1 MQTLYHKL
9 DWLGMAFIMILISP
23 FSCDAA
29 NPMANSEFRY
39 RAYSNRIGYTTFRI
53 HNLPEVSSQPMGL
66 AIDRYV
72 GFKDSGN
79 EKLLFYDQFGGGE
92 VSYISSNF
100 RPLSPWAK
108 WFLIDFQGTP
118 IGSETYPVLFIPK
131 NCFMQRNWK
140 IAKYPMM
147 GRQNGPY
154 ECQILTSPITMLGLF
169 WIHSRSV
176 SSNESFQ
183 VVWLYSTLLSIPI
196 AKLSMSAENT
206 GEVEIT
212 TTLISRFSE
221 YPFIGELHV
230 IEENR

>member
-1 MQTLYHKL
+1 M
-9 DWLGMAFIMILISP
+9 LIP
-23 FSCDAA
+23 MFSSDASDISA
-29 NPMANSEFRY
+29 NPEFRY
-39 RAYSNRIGYTTFRI
+39 RTYKDRIGYTTFMI
-53 HNLPEVSSQPMGL
+53 HNSSEISSQSAGL
-66 AIDRYV
+66 AIDRYI
-72 GFKDSGN
+72 GFKDAGD
-79 EKLLFYDQFGGGE
+79 ERLLFYDQFGGGE
-92 VSYISSNF
+92 VVYVTSNF
-100 RPLSPWAK
+100 RPPSPWAK
-108 WFLIDFQGTP
+108 LFLIDYQGMP